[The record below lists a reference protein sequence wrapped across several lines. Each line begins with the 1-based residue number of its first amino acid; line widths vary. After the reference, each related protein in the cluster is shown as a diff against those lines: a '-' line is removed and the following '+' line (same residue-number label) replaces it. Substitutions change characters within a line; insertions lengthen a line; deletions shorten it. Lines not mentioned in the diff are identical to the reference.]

1 MFFISSSNEIILQ
14 GGLACVV
21 GRQFNQNAIS
31 HITEKSDSIEKGDIG
46 KWDLSKGMLWC
57 WHFNLICGLIEQIIR
72 KNNYSRQ
79 GKNIWV

>member
-1 MFFISSSNEIILQ
+1 VEGEVFFISSSNEIILQ

-31 HITEKSDSIEKGDIG
+31 HITGKSESIEKGDIG
-46 KWDLSKGMLWC
+46 KWGMLWC

-72 KNNYSRQ
+72 K
-79 GKNIWV
+79 K